1 MYNSISS
8 KMIVRPSSVI
18 VAIVLVVAVF
28 LALAS
33 IEESVVSAQL
43 VDIDEPPTNAT
54 EELDVKID
62 ATVPLPANGT
72 VVVDITNA
80 DDIDIDAI
88 PPEGVSIIVT
98 NTTLTVTNSSVE
110 MAEGEGN
117 GTPSSDTSDSADN
130 NGDEE
135 EGSDNGDEEEGSDN
149 GDEEE

>member
-1 MYNSISS
+1 MYNSNSS
-8 KMIVRPSSVI
+8 KMILRPSSVI
-18 VAIVLVVAVF
+18 IAIVLVVAVF
-28 LALAS
+28 LSLAS

-62 ATVPLPANGT
+62 ATGPLPANGT

-117 GTPSSDTSDSADN
+117 GTTSSDTSDSADN

-135 EGSDNGDEEEGSDN
+135 GNDNGDEEE
-149 GDEEE
+149 